1 MVELQGLAMQL
12 LLLKELSGATF
23 VDTLVNSVAVMTSL
37 NDRTLKDL
45 VLPGMVGV
53 VVVAGGCRSL
63 LFERISAP

>member
-12 LLLKELSGATF
+12 LLLKGLSEATF

-37 NDRTLKDL
+37 NDRTLNDL

-63 LFERISAP
+63 LFERIAAP

>member
-1 MVELQGLAMQL
+1 MLQL
-12 LLLKELSGATF
+12 LLLKGLSGATF

-53 VVVAGGCRSL
+53 VVAGGCRSL
-63 LFERISAP
+63 LFEWIAAP